1 MLLKGLSQQAGPNKL
16 SAFPDRLEA
25 SLEATN
31 DSIKKPLNL
40 KLGNTFHGNTAYHPR
55 PQNNVSENLKRQ
67 GKT

>member
-1 MLLKGLSQQAGPNKL
+1 MVGLLATGVSQQAGPNKL

-40 KLGNTFHGNTAYHPR
+40 KLGNTFHGNTIHHPR
-55 PQNNVSENLKRQ
+55 PQNNVSENHE
-67 GKT
+67 